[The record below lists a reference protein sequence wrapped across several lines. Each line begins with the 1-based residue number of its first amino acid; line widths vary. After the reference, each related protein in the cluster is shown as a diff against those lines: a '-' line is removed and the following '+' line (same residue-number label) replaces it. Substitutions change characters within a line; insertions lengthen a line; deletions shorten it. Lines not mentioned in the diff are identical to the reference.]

1 MNTTTMQAPTLSPGW
16 RRALLALLAL
26 WLVTGWQYRDTV
38 LAMTKI
44 WDTRETFTH
53 AWVVP
58 PITFWLMWRLR
69 GQVLAITPRAS
80 LWALVM
86 MAVVCMAWLAGEVVA
101 VAAATQF
108 AVVALFVLAVPA
120 LLGWQVARVLAFPLG
135 FIFFCVPVGEFLSP
149 TLMGWTANF
158 TVSALRASGIPVYQE
173 GLQFV
178 IPSGRWSV
186 IEACSGIR
194 YLIASIM
201 VGTLFAYLNYNSLR
215 RRLVFVGISIIVPL
229 VANWLRAYMI
239 VMLGHLSGNQ
249 LAVGADHLLYGWVFF
264 GIVIMALY
272 WIGARWAEVP
282 PEEPPFQQAG
292 GEWSVSRGGL
302 VALAAAGLMAAPLLM
317 WQHIEAATSAAPVSL
332 SLPDAL
338 PGGWQRADDPV
349 PRWKPSFFNPSAS
362 SRVAYRAPNGATVG
376 VYVAYYR
383 KQDQDRKLVSS
394 ANRMV
399 ANGDS
404 EWQLMSLVER
414 EAATATGAFKVRE
427 GSILQSESPGQARQR
442 LRVWQTYRIDGVYVA
457 NNILGKLHGAWSR
470 LRGRGDD
477 SAVLMV
483 FADEGDAGAEAKL
496 SAFLSQAL
504 PALTTAIDAPQRA
517 LTSP

>member
-1 MNTTTMQAPTLSPGW
+1 MNAPAMPSISLSSGW
-16 RRALLALLAL
+16 RRALLAVLAL

-69 GQVLAITPRAS
+69 GRVLAIPPKVSPGTLA
-80 LWALVM
+80 VM
-86 MAVVCMAWLAGEVVA
+86 VVVCMVWLAGEVVA
-101 VAAATQF
+101 VSTATQF
-108 AVVALFVLAVPA
+108 AVVAMCVLAVPA
-120 LLGWQVARVLAFPLG
+120 MLGWPVTRLLAFPLG

-149 TLMGWTANF
+149 TLMTWTANF
-158 TVSALRASGIPVYQE
+158 TVAALRASGIPVYQE

-215 RRLVFVGISIIVPL
+215 RRLIFVGISIIVPL

-272 WIGARWAEVP
+272 WIGARWAEVLP
-282 PEEPPFQQAG
+282 AEPPFQQAEG
-292 GEWSVSRGGL
+292 DWPVVRGSL
-302 VALAAAGLMAAPLLM
+302 MALAAAILMAVPLGL
-317 WQHIEAATSAAPVSL
+317 WRHIDAATSTAPVSL
-332 SLPDAL
+332 SLPAGL
-338 PGGWQRADDPV
+338 PGGWQRADDPA
-349 PRWKPSFFNPSAS
+349 PRWRPSFFNPAASA
-362 SRVAYRAPNGATVG
+362 RTAYRGANGAVVG
-376 VYVAYYR
+376 VYVAFYR
-383 KQDQDRKLVSS
+383 GQDHDRKLVSS

-399 ANGDS
+399 VNGDDG
-404 EWQLMSLVER
+404 WQLMSQVER
-414 EAATATGAFKVRE
+414 DISLGARPFKVRE
-427 GSILQSESPGQARQR
+427 GDILAAESPGVARQR
-442 LRVWQTYRIDGVYVA
+442 LRVWQTYWIDGSFVA
-457 NNILGKLHGAWSR
+457 NNILGKLYGAWGR
-470 LRGRGDD
+470 LAGRGDD
-477 SAVLMV
+477 SAVLV
-483 FADEGDAGAEAKL
+483 LFSEEGAGGADATL
-496 SAFLSQAL
+496 SEFLAQAL
-504 PALTTAIDAPQRA
+504 PALTAAMDEPRRA
-517 LTSP
+517 LPHR

>member
-1 MNTTTMQAPTLSPGW
+1 MNSNTMQAPTVSPAW

-26 WLVTGWQYRDTV
+26 WLFTGWQYRDTV

-69 GQVLAITPRAS
+69 GQVLAITPRVS
-80 LWALVM
+80 LVALVL
-86 MAVVCMAWLAGEVVA
+86 MAVTCLGWLAGEVVA

-108 AVVALFVLAVPA
+108 ALVALFVLAVPA
-120 LLGWQVARVLAFPLG
+120 LLGWQVARVLMFPLG

-149 TLMGWTANF
+149 TLMTWTADF
-158 TVSALRASGIPVYQE
+158 TVSALRATGIPVYQE

-201 VGTLFAYLNYNSLR
+201 VGTLFAYLNYNGMR
-215 RRLVFVGISIIVPL
+215 RRWIFVGISIIVPL

-282 PEEPPFQQAG
+282 PDEPHFQPASG
-292 GEWSVSRGGL
+292 DWPTWRGAL
-302 VALAAAGLMAAPLLM
+302 LALAAAGLVTSPLLIF
-317 WQHIEAATSAAPVSL
+317 QHLEAATSTAPVAL
-332 SLPDAL
+332 NLPAEL
-338 PGGWQRADDPV
+338 PGGWQRADDPA
-349 PRWKPSFFNPSAS
+349 PGWKPSFSNPSAS
-362 SRVAYRAPNGATVG
+362 QRTAYRSADGATVG
-376 VYVAYYR
+376 VYMAFYR
-383 KQDQDRKLVSS
+383 GQGPDRKLVSS
-394 ANRMV
+394 VNRIV
-399 ANGDS
+399 ANDDAN
-404 EWQLMSLVER
+404 WQLMSQVGR
-414 EAATATGAFKVRE
+414 EVALPAGGFKVRE
-427 GSILQSESPGQARQR
+427 GAILQTESPGVARQR
-442 LRVWQTYRIDGVYVA
+442 LRVWQTYRIDGGYVA
-457 NNILGKLHGAWSR
+457 DNILGKLQGAWGR

-483 FADEGDAGAEAKL
+483 FSEEGESGADARM
-496 SAFLSQAL
+496 SAFLAQGL
-504 PALTTAIDAPQRA
+504 PALTSAIDAPQRA
-517 LTSP
+517 LSAP